1 MKNKEQTISAED
13 AINLSRFVSEKMD
26 ELGNLT
32 LSCCRKGEEE
42 SYYQGMFHALMR
54 VKTWTWVLK
63 KDEDGK
69 LVFSIDYV
77 QDILEKELSNV
88 IEKLGEE
95 IRKNARNKAR
105 KSK

>member
-1 MKNKEQTISAED
+1 MKKKEQTISAED

-63 KDEDGK
+63 KDEHGE

-77 QDILEKELSNV
+77 Q
-88 IEKLGEE
+88 EKLEE
-95 IRKNARNKAR
+95 ELAKVMTKLSEERAKNRKCK
-105 KSK
+105 KCKK